1 VIWKDLT
8 LRIFLGKIYEPYKAQ
23 VVRVFP
29 YEKHLIYYSEESHG
43 ITVIHVT
50 HKNMDQERHLS
61 EEGI

>member
-1 VIWKDLT
+1 MPT
-8 LRIFLGKIYEPYKAQ
+8 LGKIYEPYKAQ

-29 YEKHLIYYSEESHG
+29 YEKRLIYYSEESHG